1 MSEQPPTTPPSAAGA
16 AGTAG
21 TPGAPAPASVSASST
36 AAASPASSSSSASA
50 STSTSTPGASAVAA
64 AAADAAKAKADARE
78 LKGFRKALEH
88 TGLPRSVINWKPRL
102 PSRNW
107 CIFLTVVG
115 TVSYIYYDDRK
126 QAREIRERYVEAVK
140 PMADVPLKNT
150 LDLPRKVTVY
160 AARWPEDDESDR
172 GLLYFRKYVKVS
184 YLPRRCAGRLK

>member
-1 MSEQPPTTPPSAAGA
+1 MSEQPPTTPGAPGATAPGSAAPS
-16 AGTAG
+16 T
-21 TPGAPAPASVSASST
+21 TPTPSST
-36 AAASPASSSSSASA
+36 SSAAA
-50 STSTSTPGASAVAA
+50 STSTSAPGAI
-64 AAADAAKAKADARE
+64 ADAAKDAAKKAPHE
-78 LKGFRKALEH
+78 LKGFRKSLEH

-115 TVSYIYYDDRK
+115 TLSYIYYDDRK
-126 QAREIRERYVEAVK
+126 QAKEIRKRYEDAVR
-140 PMADVPLKNT
+140 PMANVPLKNT

-184 YLPRRCAGRLK
+184 VLRVAGDGVPVKS

>member
-1 MSEQPPTTPPSAAGA
+1 MSEQPPTTPGAPGATAPGSAAPS
-16 AGTAG
+16 T
-21 TPGAPAPASVSASST
+21 TPTPSST
-36 AAASPASSSSSASA
+36 SSAAA
-50 STSTSTPGASAVAA
+50 STSTSAPGAT
-64 AAADAAKAKADARE
+64 ADAAKDAAKKAPQE
-78 LKGFRKALEH
+78 LKGFRKSLEH

-115 TVSYIYYDDRK
+115 TLSYIYYDDRK
-126 QAREIRERYVEAVK
+126 QAKEIRKRYEDAVR
-140 PMADVPLKNT
+140 PMANVPLKNT

-184 YLPRRCAGRLK
+184 VLRVAGDGVPVKS

>member
-1 MSEQPPTTPPSAAGA
+1 MSEQPPTTPGGPGA
-16 AGTAG
+16 AA
-21 TPGAPAPASVSASST
+21 PGSAPS
-36 AAASPASSSSSASA
+36 AASPAPSSTASTASSATTSTA
-50 STSTSTPGASAVAA
+50 STTAGATGAT
-64 AAADAAKAKADARE
+64 ADAAAGAKPKGPQE

-88 TGLPRSVINWKPRL
+88 TGLPKSVINWKPRL

-126 QAREIRERYVEAVK
+126 QAREIRARYEDAVR
-140 PMADVPLKNT
+140 PMANVPLKNT

-172 GLLYFRKYVKVS
+172 GLVYFRKYVKVS
-184 YLPRRCAGRLK
+184 IP

>member
-1 MSEQPPTTPPSAAGA
+1 MSEQPPTTPGGSGATAPGSATPSTAPTPSSTSSAA
-16 AGTAG
+16 
-21 TPGAPAPASVSASST
+21 P
-36 AAASPASSSSSASA
+36 A
-50 STSTSTPGASAVAA
+50 STSTSAPGTTT
-64 AAADAAKAKADARE
+64 ADAAKKAPQE
-78 LKGFRKALEH
+78 LKGFRKSLEH

-115 TVSYIYYDDRK
+115 TLSYIYYDDRK
-126 QAREIRERYVEAVK
+126 QAKEIRKRYEDAVR
-140 PMADVPLKNT
+140 PMANVPLKNT

-184 YLPRRCAGRLK
+184 HLHRDVYELDVPLASMPGG